1 MMSSNGGREDVLQQ
15 VSHFWSM
22 LDALSQSDPEAY
34 RKFIEEQMKRGA
46 EFNAPPE
53 LHSCVRTQILVS
65 FLDDKQQQHQ
75 VRLIRTACTKCLL
88 DKVLQSEETKHWD
101 IRSKW
106 EKKVCL
112 MRLCHDEAIKP
123 SRRYQL

>member
-22 LDALSQSDPEAY
+22 LDDLSQSDPAAY
-34 RKFIEEQMKRGA
+34 RRFIEEQMKRGA

-65 FLDDKQQQHQ
+65 FLDGEQQQQQ
-75 VRLIRTACTKCLL
+75 VRWIRTDCTFRYGDVKCLL
-88 DKVLQSEETKHWD
+88 DEVLQSEETKHGD
-101 IRSKW
+101 MRSKW
-106 EKKVCL
+106 GGEA
-112 MRLCHDEAIKP
+112 RLNK
-123 SRRYQL
+123 S